1 MQYLVHHQYYYWCQ
15 ILNTFPLNT
24 KDENDGEAYLITK
37 CILKNQSPW
46 QQYQTQILEETM
58 WYSLAQSGI
67 AIFLPSEFYLQQSAL
82 HCLLMAKHSFNGQ
95 FLREDSAWVQIKA
108 HGENQ
113 AVLSPKKEKKKKK
126 TKSNLISIAGL
137 MTVYTKVLL
146 HRKKMPAC
154 QMKSSKFPDE

>member
-1 MQYLVHHQYYYWCQ
+1 MQCAWTCRLDSPGSLKKKSDKIDTLHKFTEMQYLVHHQYYYWCQ

-24 KDENDGEAYLITK
+24 KDENDREAYLITK

-67 AIFLPSEFYLQQSAL
+67 AIFLPSEFYLQQSAP

-113 AVLSPKKEKKKKK
+113 AVLSPKKREKK
-126 TKSNLISIAGL
+126 
-137 MTVYTKVLL
+137 
-146 HRKKMPAC
+146 
-154 QMKSSKFPDE
+154 